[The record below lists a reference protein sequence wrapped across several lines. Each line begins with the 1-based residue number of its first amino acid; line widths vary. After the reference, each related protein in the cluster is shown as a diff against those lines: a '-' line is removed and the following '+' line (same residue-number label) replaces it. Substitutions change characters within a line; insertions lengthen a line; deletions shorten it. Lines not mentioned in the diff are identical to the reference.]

1 MQVTQGVEDDPLAR
15 SAECNP
21 MREDSMKARWFNT
34 QLSLAALAVSLSM
47 SAAAN
52 AQSSADATDENEAET
67 RTGQL
72 GALSN
77 SIVVT
82 ARKREESAQD
92 APLAISAFSGESL
105 EVRGATSIAD
115 VGNITPNVNY
125 QNNPVAGGSS
135 SVATVY
141 IRGIGQ
147 RDFLGTID
155 NGVGFYIDD
164 VIVAR
169 TVGAIVDLVDVER
182 VEVLRGPQGTLF
194 GRNNVGG
201 AISIHSRAP
210 DDRLG
215 GYVEGQYGTDNL
227 FKIKGRVD
235 LPISDN
241 VRTAISGL
249 YHRQDGYVER
259 PAGGDLGNKETYALR
274 GAMQIDAGDS
284 VTVDLS
290 VDWSK
295 DDDNGPAF
303 TLLDAGTLA
312 PGGFPG
318 FYNNVLNPDDCAYP
332 AGITSTNPTCYNAQW
347 ESSTQNFGT
356 APTFSKAETFSAIGK
371 ITFDISNDVRLR
383 SITGYRELQSQFAR
397 DADAS
402 PNTLVHFFDD
412 FETEQFSQEF
422 QLNAKL
428 FDGSVDWVSGLYYF
442 KESGS
447 NLNLLEFAIA
457 QFQSGA
463 DFETESKAVYSQAT
477 IHLTDRLDLTLG
489 GRWTDEDKTFDPD
502 QIVGPNFI
510 GIPYVDAAGDCVLQN
525 EPDNVANGTPGL
537 IVSVP
542 AAACPVRLLPAG
554 ENSRQTQDFTPMV
567 NLSYQATPDLLVYG
581 TYSEGFRS
589 GGFVQRVFPPL
600 PVVPDF
606 GPEFV
611 SSFEAGAKFSDGS
624 VLFNIAAFYTDYTD
638 IQVRT
643 ERPGFVGELEDNI
656 GDAELYGFE
665 LETRFEPVESIFLE
679 FSAGYTHAEYT
690 AIRVEAP
697 LASTVTLDDSFDHVP
712 EWSLGGAVSKEF
724 LFDDYSSLVVR
735 LDGSYKTEYAN
746 DPDNSALIFTP
757 DVFLANAT
765 VRWTSSDEGLVLG
778 AGVKNLTN
786 EKYLMSGYLNEAIG
800 HAEAIYNRGRQ
811 WYVQAKVNF

>member
-1 MQVTQGVEDDPLAR
+1 
-15 SAECNP
+15 
-21 MREDSMKARWFNT
+21 MKATYYKSGLSIGAIAVAILMSGTAVAQESEGQSDETNQDGG
-34 QLSLAALAVSLSM
+34 QLSAFS
-47 SAAAN
+47 
-52 AQSSADATDENEAET
+52 NE
-67 RTGQL
+67 
-72 GALSN
+72 
-77 SIVVT
+77 IIVT

-105 EVRGATSIAD
+105 EVRGATSVAD

-169 TVGAIVDLVDVER
+169 TVGAIVDLVDVDR

-210 DDRLG
+210 DDILG
-215 GYVEGQYGTDNL
+215 GYIEGQYGTDNL
-227 FKIKGRVD
+227 FKLKARID
-235 LPISDN
+235 MPLSDS
-241 VRTAISGL
+241 VRTAFSGL
-249 YHRQDGYVER
+249 YSRQDGYVDR
-259 PAGGDLGNKETYALR
+259 PAGGDLGNKDTKALR
-274 GAMQIDAGDS
+274 GAMQIDAGPA
-284 VTVDLS
+284 VTIDLS

-318 FYNNVLNPDDCAYP
+318 FYNNVLNPTDCAYP
-332 AGITSTNPTCYNAQW
+332 GGITSTDPVCYNGQW

-371 ITFDISNDVRLR
+371 ITFDVSDDVQLR
-383 SITGYRELQSQFAR
+383 SITGYRKLDSQFAR

-412 FETEQFSQEF
+412 FETEQFSQEV
-422 QLNAKL
+422 QLNTTL
-428 FDGSVDWVSGLYYF
+428 FDGAVDLVSGLYYF
-442 KESGS
+442 KETGS

-463 DFETESKAVYSQAT
+463 EFSTESKAIYSQAT
-477 IHLTDRLDLTLG
+477 IHLSDRLDLTLG

-502 QIVGPNFI
+502 QVVGPNFI
-510 GIPYVDAAGDCVLQN
+510 GIPYTNGSGDCVLQN
-525 EPDNVANGTPGL
+525 EPANVGAGTPGL
-537 IVSVP
+537 IVPVP

-554 ENSRQTQDFTPMV
+554 ENERQTQDFTPMV
-567 NLSYQATPDLLVYG
+567 NLSFKATDDLMLYG

-611 SSFEAGAKFSDGS
+611 KSYEAGAKFSNGA

-656 GDAELYGFE
+656 GDAEIYGLE
-665 LETRFEPVESIFLE
+665 LETRFEPIDLLFLE

-690 AIRVEAP
+690 AIRVQAP

-712 EWSLGGAVSKEF
+712 EWSLGGAISKEF
-724 LFDDYSSLVVR
+724 IFDSGSSLVVR
-735 LDGSYKTEYAN
+735 LDGNYKTEYAN
-746 DPDNSALIFTP
+746 DPDNSQLIFTP
-757 DVFLANAT
+757 DVFLANANA
-765 VRWTSSDEGLVLG
+765 RWTSSDETLVLS

-786 EKYLMSGYLNEAIG
+786 KKYLMSGYLNEAIG

-811 WYVQAKVNF
+811 WFVQAKVNF